1 MIQNRCLPQG
11 YVSAPADKVDFDMT
25 RQPHAPNLTEA
36 ALANADPRMA
46 LVLRIERT
54 TLAARYMVFLA
65 LGAFVFLGLRPPRES
80 LLAILAVYGLLHNGF
95 VHWALLTRRY
105 RIFLTSANFTLHLAE
120 ITMMTA
126 YAGAADSPL
135 FLLYILF
142 IIGFNTYSR
151 LTRGALL
158 VTLVCCTC
166 YGIMVLIEQN
176 YLVTETPSPLVAAKF
191 LSIVMAGWLMG
202 SLGEFLRDTE
212 IALESRAQALASS
225 EATLRMILDS
235 TEEPILTHGES
246 EFITDAN
253 GRACEFLGVDRDN
266 LIGRRVRSF
275 LFDDGTLPGKFAT
288 LRARG
293 EYHGEALVVR
303 PRGEECSVEMHV
315 RAFIHDDKRFFVSV
329 WRDITE
335 QKTFQ
340 EATQRANL
348 QLEHANRELQRLDE
362 LKSAFYANISQ
373 RVRSPLSAVLGFTD
387 MLLNE
392 ELGSLTI
399 EQRQAL
405 QSSRRGIQRIFALI
419 DEVLRLDS
427 SRSISPPLMKTPEKA
442 VAGAPRVPA
451 DLTRE
456 DAP

>member
-1 MIQNRCLPQG
+1 MRRLIQTPRT
-11 YVSAPADKVDFDMT
+11 AD
-25 RQPHAPNLTEA
+25 ASSLS
-36 ALANADPRMA
+36 ADPRMA

-54 TLAARYMVFLA
+54 TLAARYMVLLA
-65 LGAFVFLGLRPPRES
+65 LGAFVLVGLEPPRGQF
-80 LLAILAVYGLLHNGF
+80 LLFLAIYVMLHNGF
-95 VHWALLTRRY
+95 VHWVLLTRRY
-105 RIFLTSANFTLHLAE
+105 GAFLSAANFLAHLAE
-120 ITMMTA
+120 ITMMVA

-166 YGIMVLIEQN
+166 YGIMVLVEQN
-176 YLVTETPSPLVAAKF
+176 YLVAETPAPLVAAKF

-202 SLGEFLRDTE
+202 SLGEFLRETE

-235 TEEPILTHGES
+235 TEEPILTHNES

-253 GRACEFLGVDRDN
+253 GRACEFLGMPREQI
-266 LIGRRVRSF
+266 IGQRVRSF
-275 LFDDGTLPGKFAT
+275 LFDDGTLPGKLAT

-303 PRGEECSVEMHV
+303 PAGDECSVEMHI
-315 RAFIHDDKRFFVSV
+315 RAFIHDDRRFFVSV

-335 QKTFQ
+335 QKEFE
-340 EATQRANL
+340 EAIRRANL
-348 QLEHANRELQRLDE
+348 RLAQVNEELKRVDA
-362 LKSAFYANISQ
+362 LKSAFYANVSQ

-392 ELGSLTI
+392 ELGTLTI

-427 SRSISPPLMKTPEKA
+427 PKDTDPEHA
-442 VAGAPRVPA
+442 ESAGTASGAGPRA
-451 DLTRE
+451 AAGLTRE
-456 DAP
+456 DAS

>member
-1 MIQNRCLPQG
+1 
-11 YVSAPADKVDFDMT
+11 
-25 RQPHAPNLTEA
+25 
-36 ALANADPRMA
+36 MA

-54 TLAARYMVFLA
+54 TLAARYMVLLA
-65 LGAFVFLGLRPPRES
+65 LGAFVFLGLEPPRA
-80 LLAILAVYGLLHNGF
+80 LFLFVLAIGVLLHNGF
-95 VHWALLTRRY
+95 VHWVLLMRRY
-105 RIFLTSANFTLHLAE
+105 GAFLSAANFTAHLAE
-120 ITMMTA
+120 ITMMVA

-151 LTRGALL
+151 LTRGAIL

-166 YGIMVLIEQN
+166 YGIMVLVEQN
-176 YLVTETPSPLVAAKF
+176 YLVAETPAPLVAAKF

-202 SLGEFLRDTE
+202 SLGEFLRETE

-235 TEEPILTHGES
+235 TEEPILTHNEG

-253 GRACEFLGVDRDN
+253 GRACEFLGVSREQ
-266 LIGRRVRSF
+266 LIGQRVRSF

-293 EYHGEALVVR
+293 EYHGEALVLK
-303 PRGEECSVEMHV
+303 PAGEECSVEMHI

-335 QKTFQ
+335 QKEFE
-340 EATQRANL
+340 EAIRRANL
-348 QLEHANRELQRLDE
+348 RLAQVNEELKRVDA
-362 LKSAFYANISQ
+362 LKSAFYANVSQ

-392 ELGSLTI
+392 ELGTLTI

-405 QSSRRGIQRIFALI
+405 QSSRRGIQRIFTLI

-427 SRSISPPLMKTPEKA
+427 PKDTGPEHAERTGTAPGTGPRAAAGLTPE
-442 VAGAPRVPA
+442 
-451 DLTRE
+451 
-456 DAP
+456 DAS